1 MMPWLSEVMEEIVER
16 IGIRQSV
23 LSDRARDVWKEAV
36 GDLINSNTTL
46 ENIERDKIIVIVS
59 NDTWRKELSDRK
71 KEIITKINDLI
82 GENAIKDIIFR

>member
-1 MMPWLSEVMEEIVER
+1 MPWLSEVMEELVER

-59 NDTWRKELSDRK
+59 NDTWRKELSERK

>member
-1 MMPWLSEVMEEIVER
+1 MPWLSEAMEEVVER
-16 IGIRQSV
+16 IGIKQSV

-46 ENIERDKIIVIVS
+46 ENIEKNKIVVIVS
-59 NDTWRKELSDRK
+59 NESWKKELLDRKE
-71 KEIITKINDLI
+71 EIIMKINDLI

>member
-1 MMPWLSEVMEEIVER
+1 MPWLSEAMEELVEK

-36 GDLINSNTTL
+36 GDLINTNTTL

-59 NDTWRKELSDRK
+59 NETWRKELLDRK
-71 KEIITKINDLI
+71 EEIIIKINDLI

>member
-1 MMPWLSEVMEEIVER
+1 MPWLSEVMEEIVER

>member
-1 MMPWLSEVMEEIVER
+1 MPWLSEAMEVVIEQ

-23 LSDRARDVWKEAV
+23 ISDRARDVWKEAF

-46 ENIERDKIIVIVS
+46 ENIEKDKIIVVVS

-71 KEIITKINDLI
+71 EEIILKINDLI
-82 GENAIKDIIFR
+82 GEKVIKDIIFR

>member
-1 MMPWLSEVMEEIVER
+1 MPWLSEVMDEVVER

-59 NDTWRKELSDRK
+59 NDSWRKELSDRK

-82 GENAIKDIIFR
+82 GENVIKDIIFR

>member
-1 MMPWLSEVMEEIVER
+1 MPWLSEVMEELVEE
-16 IGIRQSV
+16 IGIRHSV
-23 LSDRARDVWKEAV
+23 IYDRARDVWKEAV

-59 NDTWRKELSDRK
+59 NDTWRKELSERK

>member
-1 MMPWLSEVMEEIVER
+1 MPWLSEAMEEVVER
-16 IGIRQSV
+16 IGIKQSV

-46 ENIERDKIIVIVS
+46 ENIEKNKIIVIVTNES
-59 NDTWRKELSDRK
+59 WRKELLDRK
-71 KEIITKINDLI
+71 EEIIMKINDLI

>member
-1 MMPWLSEVMEEIVER
+1 MPWLSEAMEEVVER
-16 IGIRQSV
+16 IGIKQSV

-46 ENIERDKIIVIVS
+46 ENIEKNKIVVVVS
-59 NDTWRKELSDRK
+59 NETWRKELLDRK
-71 KEIITKINDLI
+71 EEIIMKINDLI

>member
-1 MMPWLSEVMEEIVER
+1 MEELVEE

-23 LSDRARDVWKEAV
+23 ISDRARDVWKEAV

-46 ENIERDKIIVIVS
+46 EKIERDKIIVIVS
-59 NDTWRKELSDRK
+59 NDTWRKELSERK
-71 KEIITKINDLI
+71 KGIITKINDLI

>member
-1 MMPWLSEVMEEIVER
+1 MPWLSEALEEVVER

-71 KEIITKINDLI
+71 QEIITKINDLI

>member
-1 MMPWLSEVMEEIVER
+1 MPWLSEAMEDVVER

-23 LSDRARDVWKEAV
+23 ISDRARDVWREAV

-46 ENIERDKIIVIVS
+46 ENIEKDKIIVVVS

-71 KEIITKINDLI
+71 EEIILKINDLI
-82 GENAIKDIIFR
+82 GEKAIKDIIFR

>member
-1 MMPWLSEVMEEIVER
+1 MPWLSEAMEEVVER
-16 IGIRQSV
+16 IGIKQSV

-46 ENIERDKIIVIVS
+46 ENIEKNKIVVIVS
-59 NDTWRKELSDRK
+59 NESWRKELLDRK
-71 KEIITKINDLI
+71 EEIIMKINNLI

>member
-1 MMPWLSEVMEEIVER
+1 MPWLSEVMEELVEQ

-23 LSDRARDVWKEAV
+23 ISDRARDVWKEAV

-59 NDTWRKELSDRK
+59 NETWRKELSDRK
-71 KEIITKINDLI
+71 QEIITKINDLI

>member
-1 MMPWLSEVMEEIVER
+1 MPWLSEVMEELVEE

-23 LSDRARDVWKEAV
+23 ISDRARDVWKEAV

-59 NDTWRKELSDRK
+59 NDTWRKELSERK

>member
-1 MMPWLSEVMEEIVER
+1 MPWLSEAMEEVVER
-16 IGIRQSV
+16 IGIKQSV

-46 ENIERDKIIVIVS
+46 ENIEKNKIIVIVS
-59 NDTWRKELSDRK
+59 NESWRKELLERK
-71 KEIITKINDLI
+71 EEIIMKINDLI

>member
-1 MMPWLSEVMEEIVER
+1 MPWLSEVMEELVEQ

-23 LSDRARDVWKEAV
+23 ISDRARDVWKEAV

-59 NDTWRKELSDRK
+59 NDTWRKELSERK

>member
-1 MMPWLSEVMEEIVER
+1 MPWLSEVMEELVEE

-23 LSDRARDVWKEAV
+23 ISDRARDVWKEAV

-46 ENIERDKIIVIVS
+46 EKIERDKIIVIVS
-59 NDTWRKELSDRK
+59 NDTWRKELSERK

>member
-1 MMPWLSEVMEEIVER
+1 MPWLSEAMEEVIER
-16 IGIRQSV
+16 IGIRKSV
-23 LSDRARDVWKEAV
+23 VSNRARDVWKEAV

-59 NDTWRKELSDRK
+59 NDTWRKELSGRK

>member
-1 MMPWLSEVMEEIVER
+1 MPWLSEALEEVVER

-46 ENIERDKIIVIVS
+46 ENIEKNKIIVIVS
-59 NDTWRKELSDRK
+59 NESWRKELLDRK
-71 KEIITKINDLI
+71 EEIIMKINDLI

>member
-1 MMPWLSEVMEEIVER
+1 MPWLSEVMEEIVER

-46 ENIERDKIIVIVS
+46 ENIERNKIIVIVS

>member
-1 MMPWLSEVMEEIVER
+1 MPWLSEALEEVVER

-59 NDTWRKELSDRK
+59 NETWRKELSDRK
-71 KEIITKINDLI
+71 QEIITKINDLI

>member
-1 MMPWLSEVMEEIVER
+1 MPWLSEAMEVVIEQ

-23 LSDRARDVWKEAV
+23 ISDRARDVWKEAV

-46 ENIERDKIIVIVS
+46 ENIEKDKIIVVVS

-71 KEIITKINDLI
+71 EEIILKINDLI
-82 GENAIKDIIFR
+82 GEKVIKDIIFR

>member
-1 MMPWLSEVMEEIVER
+1 MPWLSEAMEEVVER
-16 IGIRQSV
+16 IGIKQSV

-46 ENIERDKIIVIVS
+46 ENIEKNKIVVIVS
-59 NDTWRKELSDRK
+59 NESWRKELLDRK
-71 KEIITKINDLI
+71 EEIIMKINDLI

>member
-1 MMPWLSEVMEEIVER
+1 MPWLSEAMEEVVEK
-16 IGIRQSV
+16 IGIKQSV

-46 ENIERDKIIVIVS
+46 ENIEKNKIIVVVS
-59 NDTWRKELSDRK
+59 NESWRKELMDRK
-71 KEIITKINDLI
+71 EEIILKINDLI

>member
-1 MMPWLSEVMEEIVER
+1 MPWLSEALEEVIER

>member
-1 MMPWLSEVMEEIVER
+1 MPWLSEVMEEIVER

-23 LSDRARDVWKEAV
+23 ISDRARDVWKEAV

-46 ENIERDKIIVIVS
+46 ENIEKDKIIVIVS

>member
-1 MMPWLSEVMEEIVER
+1 MPWLSEALEEVVER

-59 NDTWRKELSDRK
+59 NDTWRKELSNRK
-71 KEIITKINDLI
+71 EEIITKINDLI

>member
-1 MMPWLSEVMEEIVER
+1 MPWLSEALEEVIER

-46 ENIERDKIIVIVS
+46 ENVERDKIIVIVS
-59 NDTWRKELSDRK
+59 NDAWRKELSDRK
-71 KEIITKINDLI
+71 KEIISKINDLI

>member
-1 MMPWLSEVMEEIVER
+1 MPWLSEVMEELVER
-16 IGIRQSV
+16 IGIRQFV

-59 NDTWRKELSDRK
+59 NDTWRKELSERK

>member
-1 MMPWLSEVMEEIVER
+1 MPWLSEALEEVVER
-16 IGIRQSV
+16 IGIKQSV

-46 ENIERDKIIVIVS
+46 ENIEKNKIIVIVS
-59 NDTWRKELSDRK
+59 NESWRKELLDRK
-71 KEIITKINDLI
+71 EEIIMKINDLI

>member
-1 MMPWLSEVMEEIVER
+1 MPWLSEAMEELVEI

-59 NDTWRKELSDRK
+59 NETWRKELLDRK
-71 KEIITKINDLI
+71 EEIIIKINDLI

>member
-1 MMPWLSEVMEEIVER
+1 MPWLSEAMEEVVER
-16 IGIRQSV
+16 IGIKQSV

-46 ENIERDKIIVIVS
+46 ENIEKNKIIVIVS
-59 NDTWRKELSDRK
+59 NESWRKELLDRK
-71 KEIITKINDLI
+71 EEIILKINDLI